1 MASDDR
7 INRRREAGRRT
18 ARPARNSRPAFDE
31 ALLQRVYGEFLE
43 MPGLRLTSQQAQRL
57 LGLDES
63 ICAQLLQFLVDAKF
77 LSRAGHGMY
86 TRLTDG
92 YSPRPRTAKARFLED
107 SSRTKKKAV

>member
-7 INRRREAGRRT
+7 INRRGEAGRRT
-18 ARPARNSRPAFDE
+18 ARPVRNSRPAFDE

-63 ICAQLLQFLVDAKF
+63 ICVQLLQWLVDTKF
-77 LSRAGHGMY
+77 LSRAEHGMY
-86 TRLTDG
+86 IRLTDG
-92 YSPRPRTAKARFLED
+92 YTPRPRSAKARLLED
-107 SSRTKKKAV
+107 SSRTKKNAV